1 MYILYTQSIEIIFM
15 SQRKNLN
22 HVYPHIRSP
31 SDPAHRAL
39 MRRSGR
45 RTRRRGRLLRL
56 VWRARRGWGGVF
68 RWRVLR

>member
-39 MRRSGR
+39 MYV
-45 RTRRRGRLLRL
+45 RLILSHCCDSNH
-56 VWRARRGWGGVF
+56 GGNKPQCYKTITA
-68 RWRVLR
+68 